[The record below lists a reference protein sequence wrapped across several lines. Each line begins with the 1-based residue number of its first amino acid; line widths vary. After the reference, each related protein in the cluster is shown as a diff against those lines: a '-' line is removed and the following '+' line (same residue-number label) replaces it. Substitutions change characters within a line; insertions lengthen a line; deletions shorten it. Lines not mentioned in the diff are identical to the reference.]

1 MSTRTHTCG
10 DLRAADAGHQVVLNG
25 WAYRRRDH
33 GTLIFLDLRDRYGVT
48 QVVITPDTPEA
59 HEAAQ
64 RVRSEFVLTVRGA
77 VRRRPAGMENA
88 ALSTGEIEVV
98 ASELVVENPAKP
110 LPFEIR
116 DDLEANPF
124 LAEGEA

>member
-98 ASELVVENPAKP
+98 AS
-110 LPFEIR
+110 
-116 DDLEANPF
+116 D
-124 LAEGEA
+124 